1 MASARGGGL
10 RPTGKRT
17 GRFAAN
23 MFDYSLHFDR
33 PIYLWLLAVVP
44 LFWVLGRHSLAALGG
59 ARRWL
64 ALALRT
70 AVATG
75 LILALAGVELV
86 RTNDR
91 VTVMYLVDRSL
102 SVPGER
108 TEALIEYVNRS
119 VREHRNVD
127 REDRAGVIV
136 FGADAAFEVPPL
148 AADTNLPKNFE
159 TLVDTEAT
167 NLSDAIELAR
177 AAFPPDTSKRIVI
190 VSDGNENIGD
200 AWDQAQR
207 LADSGIGIDV
217 IPLARNATNEVAV
230 EKVVLPTVVREGSPF
245 DVRVVLQR
253 SRAGEADLPVT
264 GRLRVLRSVGDRDEL
279 LVEQPVTL
287 QDEKHVFTFRDEAPS
302 PDFYTYKARFV
313 ADDPQDDSLYQN
325 NEATGFA
332 RVEGR
337 GQVLLVEDWERP
349 GEFAHLVERLRAA
362 DVEVTVQTSDQ
373 LFTNLAQLQRYDTVI
388 LANVAR
394 ASAGNAQE
402 VTEFSEQQID
412 MLVRNTQQM
421 GAGLIML
428 GGPQSFGAG
437 GWANTKLEEAMP
449 VDFHVQNAKVVPT
462 GALMLVLDTSGSMSG
477 EKIELS
483 KAAAIAAMKVLGER
497 DLLGVV
503 AFDSEAKTIVPMKR
517 IDNYDHTARQISRM
531 GAGGGTDMMPGL
543 EMGYAA
549 IRKAEAGV
557 KHVIVLTDGQTN
569 GSGFERIAADMKRA
583 GITTTAVAV
592 GADSASS
599 LLNRIATAGG
609 GKFYQVNNPSAIPKI
624 FMREAMTVARPLVYE
639 DANGFAA
646 RQVYPH
652 EMLGGIE
659 GPLPPLTGFV
669 MTTVKEHPLVES
681 VLRSDKPPAHTNTV
695 LAAWQ
700 YGLGRSV
707 AFTTDA
713 GQRWTKQWA
722 NWSGYDKLFS
732 QMVRWSMRPSDEE
745 GNLSVYADV
754 RDRQVELVVTAL
766 DEQAE
771 YLNFLDLSG
780 TIIGP
785 DLASSDIRLTQ
796 TAPGRYVGKFPATKP
811 GSYFFSIHP
820 AGGGAAVR
828 GGVSVPYSPEFA
840 DRESNAALLE
850 RLASIVPE
858 GGKSGQVIPEP
869 TDDES
874 LEQAVGVNVFRR
886 DLPLASSRQ
895 SAWHVLAFIVACLFF
910 ADVFNRRVMVDPS
923 WIYGKLALVRDR
935 VLRRERLQP
944 APVAMARLQARKEAI
959 HRQMEER
966 RAAAH
971 FEPQEG
977 TPAATTNVDLAS
989 EIKSTLIAPR
999 ETPKP
1004 KPTSLAPEKD
1014 QEPESYTERL
1024 LKAKRQVWKDERK

>member
-1 MASARGGGL
+1 ML
-10 RPTGKRT
+10 
-17 GRFAAN
+17 
-23 MFDYSLHFDR
+23 DYSLHFDR
-33 PIYLWLLAVVP
+33 PFYLWLLAVVP
-44 LFWVLGRHSLAALGG
+44 LFWILGRHSLSALGG
-59 ARRWL
+59 VRRWL
-64 ALALRT
+64 ALFLRT
-70 AVATG
+70 AVATA

-91 VTVMYLVDRSL
+91 VTVIYLVDRSL
-102 SVPGER
+102 SVPGEKS
-108 TEALIEYVNRS
+108 EALIEYVNRS
-119 VREHRNVD
+119 VQEHRDVQ
-127 REDRAGVIV
+127 REDRAGVII

-148 AADTNLPKNFE
+148 AAELSLPKNFE

-190 VSDGNENIGD
+190 VSDGNENVGD
-200 AWDQAQR
+200 AWEQAQR

-230 EKVVLPTVVREGSPF
+230 EKVVLPTVAREGTPF
-245 DVRVVLQR
+245 DVRVVLHR
-253 SRAGEADLPVT
+253 SQARGEAAHPVS
-264 GRLRVLRSVGDRDEL
+264 GRLRVSRSVGDRDEL

-287 QDEKHVFTFRDEAPS
+287 DEEKHVFTFRDEAPA
-302 PDFYTYKARFV
+302 PDFYTYKARFI
-313 ADDPQDDSLYQN
+313 ADDPQDDGVYQN

-337 GQVLLVEDWERP
+337 GQVLLVEDWEHP
-349 GEFAHLVERLRAA
+349 GEFEHLIERLRANNV
-362 DVEVTVQTSDQ
+362 DVTVQSSDQ
-373 LFTNLAQLQRYDTVI
+373 LFTNLAELQRFDTVI

-402 VTEFSEQQID
+402 VTEFSDQQIE

-428 GGPQSFGAG
+428 GGPNSFGAG
-437 GWANTKLEEAMP
+437 GWANTAVEEAMP
-449 VDFHVQNAKVVPT
+449 VDFHVKNAKVVPT

-503 AFDSEAKTIVPMKR
+503 GFDSEAKTIVPLKR

-543 EMGYAA
+543 EMGYSA
-549 IRKAEAGV
+549 IRKAQAAV

-569 GSGFERIAADMKRA
+569 GSGFERIAATMKKA

-592 GADSASS
+592 GSDAASG
-599 LLNRIATAGG
+599 LLQGIANAGG
-609 GKFYQVNNPSAIPKI
+609 GKFYQVTNPSAIPKI
-624 FMREAMTVARPLVYE
+624 FMREAMTVARPLVFE

-652 EMLGGIE
+652 EMLNGLD

-669 MTTVKEHPLVES
+669 MTTVKDHPLVES
-681 VLRSDKPPAHTNTV
+681 ILRSDRPAAHTNTV
-695 LAAWQ
+695 LASWQ

-707 AFTTDA
+707 AFTSDA

-722 NWSGYDKLFS
+722 NWPGYDKFFS
-732 QMVRWSMRPSDEE
+732 QMVRWSMRPSDDD
-745 GNLSVYADV
+745 GNLSVYAAV

-766 DEQAE
+766 NEQDE

-780 TIIGP
+780 TIIAP
-785 DLASSDIRLTQ
+785 DLTSTDIRLTQ
-796 TAPGRYVGKFPATKP
+796 TAPGRYVGNFPALKP

-820 AGGGAAVR
+820 AGGGAAIR
-828 GGVSVPYSPEFA
+828 GGISVPYSPEFA
-840 DRESNAALLE
+840 NRESNAALLE

-858 GGKSGQVIPEP
+858 GGKAGQVIPEP
-869 TDDES
+869 ADTKSLDE
-874 LEQAVGVNVFRR
+874 AVGVNVFRR

-923 WIYGKLALVRDR
+923 WIYGKLALLRDR
-935 VLRRERLQP
+935 ILRRERLQP

-959 HRQMEER
+959 NRQLEER
-966 RAAAH
+966 RAAAR

-977 TPAATTNVDLAS
+977 APAGTTNVDVMA
-989 EIKSTLIAPR
+989 EAKSPTSAPR
-999 ETPKP
+999 ETQKP
-1004 KPTSLAPEKD
+1004 QPESHAPDKD
-1014 QEPESYTERL
+1014 KEPESYTERL
-1024 LKAKRQVWKDERK
+1024 LKAKRQVWKEK